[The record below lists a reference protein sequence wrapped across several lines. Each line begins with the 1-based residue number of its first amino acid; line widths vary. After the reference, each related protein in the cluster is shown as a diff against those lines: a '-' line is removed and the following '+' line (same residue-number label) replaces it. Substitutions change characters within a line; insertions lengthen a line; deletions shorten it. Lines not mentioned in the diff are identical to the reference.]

1 MKNIIYPSTMLAVLG
16 VAAVPLHAQEASTPI
31 VLDEIVVTAQKR
43 ERSMQD
49 VPIAISALSG
59 ATLRDTGAL
68 GMQAVAQLVPS
79 LAVVQSDGALA
90 QSYRVRG
97 IGSDA
102 NIPTFEPDVGLFIDG
117 VYKIGRAS
125 CRERV
130 CQYV

>member
-1 MKNIIYPSTMLAVLG
+1 MKNIIEHATILAVLG
-16 VAAVPLHAQEASTPI
+16 VSAVPLQAQEARTPI
-31 VLDEIVVTAQKR
+31 VLDEIVVTSQKR
-43 ERSMQD
+43 EQWMHD

-97 IGSDA
+97 I
-102 NIPTFEPDVGLFIDG
+102 E
-117 VYKIGRAS
+117 IGRAS

>member
-1 MKNIIYPSTMLAVLG
+1 MFAGRLVS
-16 VAAVPLHAQEASTPI
+16 AVPLHAQEASTPS

-43 ERSMQD
+43 EQSMQD

-97 IGSDA
+97 IGRS
-102 NIPTFEPDVGLFIDG
+102 EERRVGKEC
-117 VYKIGRAS
+117 VSTWRSRWSPYH
-125 CRERV
+125 
-130 CQYV
+130 

>member
-1 MKNIIYPSTMLAVLG
+1 MRISDWSSDVCSSDL
-16 VAAVPLHAQEASTPI
+16 
-31 VLDEIVVTAQKR
+31 
-43 ERSMQD
+43 

-117 VYKIGRAS
+117 VYMPRSGLGIDRKSTRLNS
-125 CRERV
+125 SH
-130 CQYV
+130 